1 MKKILI
7 ASTILSSVF
16 AYSQMADL
24 LIVNNSSYV
33 YWGKI
38 AAGNHSGTNCAL
50 TVVSYTP
57 SVIKID
63 GGRDSQYEDFKGQYY
78 TSNSPVDQ
86 WEVNDGVN
94 PPSVLNFDHPDLSY
108 IYPDLT
114 KWAFSEFE
122 MIDSG
127 TGASVFTGQI
137 QSPAYTTCGTA
148 PSVINNPVINAE
160 WSYVN
165 DPVTG
170 DTISL
175 ILIN

>member
-7 ASTILSSVF
+7 ASTILSTVF
-16 AYSQMADL
+16 VYSQMQDL
-24 LIVNNSSYV
+24 LIVNNSPYE

-57 SVIKID
+57 SIIKID
-63 GGRDSQYEDFKGQYY
+63 AGRDSQYEGFRNQYY
-78 TSNSPVDQ
+78 TSSSPVDQ

-94 PPSVLNFDHPDLSY
+94 PPSILNFDHPDLNLY
-108 IYPDLT
+108 IDLT

-137 QSPAYTTCGTA
+137 QSPAYTNCGTA
-148 PSVINNPVINAE
+148 PSSINNSVINAE

-175 ILIN
+175 IEIN